1 MKKIQVVSSALNE
14 GKGLELFL
22 RSTID
27 ILSEEKLYEWEIVI
41 FDNGSKDETW
51 QVICDM
57 ALKDERIIGYRMSRT
72 FDLDN
77 ALTAGL
83 DKSDADAVILMTS
96 DMQDPP
102 DFIPSLLREWE
113 KGFDQVLVKIVKRED
128 RGFIMSRLT
137 RVFYF
142 LINKSSNG
150 LIPNGVS
157 DYRLISRRVVE
168 KVRLLREQ
176 NRFLRG
182 LIAWTGY
189 ETTTL
194 ELIRPVRSYGVSKVT
209 VFNILP
215 IAVRAI
221 LAHTSTLISTI
232 SVLSL
237 GVSILSGGAILVLG
251 VVWIQ
256 FGVPFNGY
264 GTLMSLV
271 LLVLC
276 IQSLF
281 QSVVMQYIGLIYNE
295 SKQRPHYIIQDS
307 TRGGY

>member
-113 KGFDQVLVKIVKRED
+113 KGFDQVLVKIIKRED
-128 RGFIMSRLT
+128 RGFIMGRLT